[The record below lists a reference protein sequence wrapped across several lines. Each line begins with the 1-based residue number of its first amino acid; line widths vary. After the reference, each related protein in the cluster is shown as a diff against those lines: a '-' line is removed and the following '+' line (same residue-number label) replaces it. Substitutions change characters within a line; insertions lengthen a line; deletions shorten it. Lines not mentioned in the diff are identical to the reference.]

1 MSTNNYLEFLKSLAF
16 TEATNNP
23 LAVNEAD
30 YLGLYQMSGPA
41 LVDAGFVDEAATKK
55 KVEEAGYKNDRYGGL
70 SNNDYYYYV
79 WTPTAKKL
87 GINSAQDFLENPE
100 AQTEAVKAYHAKQ
113 LESMSSKFGGSKSIN
128 DFIKA
133 GKPVKL
139 GSETVTPTLSGI
151 LKATHLLGVKG
162 VTDLLN
168 GRSTKDSDG
177 NGTKASKYFNDTKD
191 IDLFSSSD
199 ITSTD
204 NKEAVQTAAADP
216 STWRYLGDQLQTA
229 PRRANTEGK
238 VLPAEQAFVP
248 MTYSPVEPTQTSGD
262 PVEEA
267 LKAMKDDGVFTGD
280 EYGFFIDD
288 LDALIEQLES
298 DTGFTANSAQMAT
311 EQELMEQE
319 LLRAVE
325 AEMAQMEMTT
335 EPEITEPTLPN
346 TMQLV
351 SDEESDFDTEFN
363 EQFYDTGEWLF

>member
-41 LVDAGFVDEAATKK
+41 LVDAGFVDQEATKK
-55 KVEEAGYKNDRYGGL
+55 KVEEAGYSNDPAGGL
-70 SNNDYYYYV
+70 GYNDYYYYV
-79 WTPTAKKL
+79 WTPKAKKL

-100 AQTEAVKAYHAKQ
+100 AQTEAVKAYHSKQ
-113 LESMSSKFGGSKSIN
+113 LQSMSSKYGGSKSIN
-128 DFIKA
+128 DYIKA

-168 GRSTKDSDG
+168 GITTKDTDA

-204 NKEAVQTAAADP
+204 NTEAVQTAATDP
-216 STWRYLGDQLQTA
+216 SSWRYLGDQLQTA
-229 PRRANTEGK
+229 PRRANTKGQ
-238 VLPAEQAFVP
+238 VLSAEEAFVP
-248 MTYSPVEPTQTSGD
+248 VEYSPIKPTQSSGD
-262 PVEEA
+262 PIEDA
-267 LKAMKDDGVFTGD
+267 LASMKDDGVFTGD

-298 DTGFTANSAQMAT
+298 DTGFTADSAQMAT
-311 EQELMEQE
+311 EQELMEEE

-325 AEMAQMEMTT
+325 AEMSQMEMAT
-335 EPEITEPTLPN
+335 EPEMTESTLPPS
-346 TMQLV
+346 MQV
-351 SDEESDFDTEFN
+351 VPVYSDFDDEYE
-363 EQFYDTGEWLF
+363 EQFYDPRLELF